1 MTTLRAPHKLPDWL
15 PYEGGHNTGIHG
27 LRGLASAMVLFAHI
41 IGGTAEHIYADNAA
55 YLAVSEP
62 LWNFG
67 TFFVYLFFAISGF
80 VILPSAFRYEPRDF
94 ATRRILRIYPLFLV
108 FSLIFIAGNAVTNL
122 QPKLNDLPTILYA
135 LSFTNL
141 LAGTEQLTPNAW
153 SLTYEMMF
161 YCLAG
166 LGAFAITQRLRGLQL
181 IMALASVA
189 FLVLFPKSIY
199 FVAGI
204 LVFALHGRR
213 VLEKLPAR
221 ALLEVVAALSL
232 GYAASRAHF
241 DFRAG
246 ELREPITLICMALT
260 FLYFLFAVEK
270 DSVTARL
277 LSARWAQY
285 LGTISYSLYLVHPYI
300 YMPMRVVFQKLGL
313 FSDNP
318 WTSVLLFGVVTF
330 IAAIAASHVSYLL
343 FEKLP
348 VTVFRNWRSRDKAL
362 QKDLSV

>member
-1 MTTLRAPHKLPDWL
+1 MSKLRAPHQLPDWL
-15 PYEGGHNTGIHG
+15 PYEGGQNTGIHG
-27 LRGLASAMVLFAHI
+27 LRGVAAAMVLFAHI
-41 IGGTAEHIYADNAA
+41 VGGTGEHIYADNAA

-94 ATRRILRIYPLFLV
+94 AWRRMLRIYPLFLV
-108 FSLIFIAGNAVTNL
+108 FTLIFIVGNAVTNL
-122 QPKLNDLPTILYA
+122 QPDLNNLPTILYA
-135 LSFTNL
+135 LTFTNL

-166 LGAFAITQRLRGLQL
+166 LGAFAISQKLRGLQM

-189 FLVLFPKSIY
+189 FLVMFPKSIY

-204 LVFALHGRR
+204 LVFILHGRKF
-213 VLEKLPAR
+213 VKKLPAR
-221 ALLEVVAALSL
+221 SLLEIIAALSL

-300 YMPMRVVFQKLGL
+300 YMPMRVAFQKLGF
-313 FSDNP
+313 FSDNA
-318 WTSVLLFGVVTF
+318 WLSVFLFGIVTF
-330 IAAIAASHVSYLL
+330 ALSIAAAHISFIL
-343 FEKLP
+343 FEKYPQKLAE
-348 VTVFRNWRSRDKAL
+348 NWAVRPKII
-362 QKDLSV
+362 QKGTLS

>member
-1 MTTLRAPHKLPDWL
+1 MSQLRAPHHLPDWL
-15 PYEGGHNTGIHG
+15 PYEGGQNTGIHG
-27 LRGLASAMVLFAHI
+27 LRGVAAAMVLFAHI
-41 IGGTAEHIYADNAA
+41 VGGTAEHVYADNAA

-80 VILPSAFRYEPRDF
+80 VILPSAFRYTPKDF
-94 ATRRILRIYPLFLV
+94 AARRMLRIYPLFLV
-108 FSLIFIAGNAVTNL
+108 FTLIFIAGNAVTNL
-122 QPKLNDLPTILYA
+122 QPQLNDLPTILYA
-135 LSFTNL
+135 LTFTNL

-161 YCLAG
+161 YILAG
-166 LGAFAITQRLRGLQL
+166 LGAFAITQKLRGLQM
-181 IMALASVA
+181 IVALASVA
-189 FLVLFPKSIY
+189 FLVIFPKSIY

-204 LVFALHGRR
+204 LVFVLHGRQI
-213 VLEKLPAR
+213 VQKLPAR
-221 ALLEVVAALSL
+221 PLLEIIAALSL

-246 ELREPITLICMALT
+246 ELREPITLICMMLT

-270 DSVTARL
+270 DSITAWL

-300 YMPMRVVFQKLGL
+300 YMPTRVMFQKLGF
-313 FSDNP
+313 FSDNA
-318 WTSVLLFGVVTF
+318 WFSVFLFGVVTF
-330 IAAIAASHVSYLL
+330 ILSIAAAHISFIL
-343 FEKLP
+343 FEKYPQKLAKNL
-348 VTVFRNWRSRDKAL
+348 VTRPKII
-362 QKDLSV
+362 QKETLS

>member
-1 MTTLRAPHKLPDWL
+1 MTHPRAPHHLPTWL
-15 PYEGGHNTGIHG
+15 PFEGGHNAGIHG
-27 LRGLASAMVLFAHI
+27 LRGVAAAMVLFAHI
-41 IGGTAEHIYADNAA
+41 VGGTAEHIYADHDA

-80 VILPSAFRYEPRDF
+80 VILPSAFRYTPRDF
-94 ATRRILRIYPLFLV
+94 ATRRLLRIYPLFLV
-108 FSLIFIAGNAVTNL
+108 FTLIFIAGNAATNL
-122 QPKLNDLPTILYA
+122 QPTLNDLPTILYA
-135 LSFTNL
+135 LTFTNL

-181 IMALASVA
+181 VTALASVA
-189 FLVLFPKSIY
+189 FLVVFPKSLY

-204 LVFALHGRR
+204 LVFILHGRR
-213 VLEKLPAR
+213 FVQMLPAR
-221 ALLEVVAALSL
+221 PVLEILAAVSL
-232 GYAASRAHF
+232 AYAASRAHF

-246 ELREPITLICMALT
+246 ELREPITLICMGLT

-270 DSVTARL
+270 DSVTTRL

-300 YMPMRVVFQKLGL
+300 YMPMRVLFQKLGL
-313 FSDNP
+313 FSDNA
-318 WTSVLLFGVVTF
+318 WASVLLFGVITF

-348 VTVFRNWRSRDKAL
+348 VTLFRTWHNRDKTL

>member
-1 MTTLRAPHKLPDWL
+1 MTGLRAPHQLPAWL

-27 LRGLASAMVLFAHI
+27 LRGVAAAMVLFAHI
-41 IGGTAEHIYADNAA
+41 VGGTAEHIYADNAA

-80 VILPSAFRYEPRDF
+80 VILPSAFRYAPRDF
-94 ATRRILRIYPLFLV
+94 AIRRILRIYPLFLV
-108 FSLIFIAGNAVTNL
+108 FTLIFIAGNAAMNL

-135 LSFTNL
+135 LTFTNL

-166 LGAFAITQRLRGLQL
+166 LGAFAISQKMRGLQL
-181 IMALASVA
+181 IMALASLA
-189 FLVLFPKSIY
+189 FLVVFPKSLY

-204 LVFALHGRR
+204 LVFILYGRR
-213 VLEKLPAR
+213 FVQKLPMRPVLE
-221 ALLEVVAALSL
+221 VIAALSL

-285 LGTISYSLYLVHPYI
+285 LGTISYSLYLAHPYI

-313 FSDNP
+313 FSENA
-318 WTSVLLFGVVTF
+318 WLSVTIFGLVTF
-330 IAAIAASHVSYLL
+330 VAAIAASHVSYLL

-348 VTVFRNWRSRDKAL
+348 VTMFRNWRGRDKAL